1 MIKKI
6 LLALFTFIIPIPA
19 FAQVQCTVNGQ
30 IVQCPAFFEA
40 VAPFMAAF
48 YWLSLAIIVL
58 VFVSQWIVYRKAG
71 KHGWAVIIPIYNLF
85 VLLEITNRP
94 AWWIFLMFIPF
105 VNIIIAIIVFND
117 LAKSFG
123 KGIGFTIGLL
133 FLSFIFL
140 PILAFGKSKYTKIER
155 VVSA

>member
-1 MIKKI
+1 
-6 LLALFTFIIPIPA
+6 
-19 FAQVQCTVNGQ
+19 
-30 IVQCPAFFEA
+30 
-40 VAPFMAAF
+40 
-48 YWLSLAIIVL
+48 
-58 VFVSQWIVYRKAG
+58 
-71 KHGWAVIIPIYNLF
+71 
-85 VLLEITNRP
+85 
-94 AWWIFLMFIPF
+94 MFIPF